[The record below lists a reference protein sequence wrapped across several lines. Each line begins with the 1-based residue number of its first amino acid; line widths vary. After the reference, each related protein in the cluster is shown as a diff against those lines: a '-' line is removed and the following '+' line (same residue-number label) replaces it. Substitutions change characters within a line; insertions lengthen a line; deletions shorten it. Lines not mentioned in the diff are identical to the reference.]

1 MDRSSRSIFT
11 GVGRTA
17 SIQQCLKAKQSN
29 TKQNEAKQMYFYL
42 AHEYD
47 SVLCPT
53 VYKYIYKNISMCVWL
68 ADAAADILHIL
79 VNA

>member
-1 MDRSSRSIFT
+1 
-11 GVGRTA
+11 
-17 SIQQCLKAKQSN
+17 
-29 TKQNEAKQMYFYL
+29 MYFYL